1 MTNKKLLSVL
11 LFFVMII
18 FNTLP
23 VLADNHNALNGQ
35 SILVLSAA
43 SGGGGSSS
51 SGGGGGGYNVRSSGG
66 GGGGSDSISYD
77 SRSDSASSGGGGGYN
92 VRSASGGGGG
102 GDGSD
107 DYSYDSRSDT
117 AIIEGGS
124 GGYNTYSSASG
135 GGDGSED
142 TEWTEEDEK
151 YNPLEW
157 DSIYDYFAYREGL
170 NNSSNNNNAS
180 NGLVGWVKNANDNKW
195 NYYEYDKSTND
206 TKKATGWKHIKDSWY
221 FFGED
226 GTLYENTM
234 TPDGYYVDANGVWKK

>member
-23 VLADNHNALNGQ
+23 VLADNHNALTGQ

-66 GGGGSDSISYD
+66 GGGGSNSISYD
-77 SRSDSASSGGGGGYN
+77 SRSDSAASGGGGGYN

-102 GDGSD
+102 GE
-107 DYSYDSRSDT
+107 DYDSYDSRSDT

-206 TKKATGWKHIKDSWY
+206 TKKATGWKQIKDSWY